1 MAKKKYIISLTA
13 QERSDLEK
21 LTKTGRTA
29 AYKINHARI
38 LLKADSNQAGG
49 EWIDREISKA
59 LNISVATIERVRERC
74 VLEGI
79 EAALNRREQSNRRKK
94 IIDGSQEA
102 RLIAIACS
110 EIPTGKN
117 KWTLQMLADKMVEL
131 NYVKQVS
138 RESIRQVLK
147 KTKSSRG

>member
-1 MAKKKYIISLTA
+1 MAKKKYIIALTA

-38 LLKADSNQAGG
+38 LLKADSNQAEG
-49 EWIDREISKA
+49 EWSDREISKA

-94 IIDGSQEA
+94 IIDGAQEA
-102 RLIAIACS
+102 HLIAITCS
-110 EIPTGKN
+110 EVPTGKT
-117 KWTLQMLADKMVEL
+117 KWTLQMLVDKMVAL
-131 NYVKQVS
+131 NYVEQVS
-138 RESIRQVLK
+138 RESIRQTLK
-147 KTKSSRG
+147 KTSSSRG

>member
-131 NYVKQVS
+131 NYVEQVS